1 MMFNCL
7 ENKNACFQVFFYKI
21 VNLFGLLSDQR
32 SLGQLQNEKDGRLN
46 AAWIKNAIFEI
57 IVHQLK

>member
-1 MMFNCL
+1 M
-7 ENKNACFQVFFYKI
+7 FFYKI

-32 SLGQLQNEKDGRLN
+32 SLGQLQNEKVGRLN

>member
-1 MMFNCL
+1 M
-7 ENKNACFQVFFYKI
+7 FFYKI